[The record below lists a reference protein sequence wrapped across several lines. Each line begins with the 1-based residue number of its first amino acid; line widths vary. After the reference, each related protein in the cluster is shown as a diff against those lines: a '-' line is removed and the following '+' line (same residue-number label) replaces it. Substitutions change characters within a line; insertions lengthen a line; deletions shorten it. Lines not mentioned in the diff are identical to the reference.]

1 MDHDGDSNENVPK
14 QKKSELLEGVHLL
27 KEQKKLTIY
36 LIFPDSYLSFSL
48 SFLLSQRT

>member
-27 KEQKKLTIY
+27 KEQKKLTIS
-36 LIFPDSYLSFSL
+36 LIFPDSYLPFSL
-48 SFLLSQRT
+48 SVLLSQRT